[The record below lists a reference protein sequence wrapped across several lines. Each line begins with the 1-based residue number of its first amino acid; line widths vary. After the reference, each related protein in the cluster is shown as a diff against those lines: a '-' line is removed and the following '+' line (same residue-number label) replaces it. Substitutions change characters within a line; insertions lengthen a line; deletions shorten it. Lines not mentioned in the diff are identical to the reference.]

1 MNKMSLNTVLLT
13 LSIGMVS
20 ACSDT
25 PPASQGQDGSSDIA
39 PAAQTVDKPRA
50 ETGEVQRQ
58 AATTTKRSAESHTHG
73 DAELAVVLE
82 GNVVTIELDTPL
94 YNLLGF
100 EHAPKTEAQ
109 KTTASRAEKNL
120 GQGKGLFSFNQG
132 AGCELIS
139 NIQDIHLFEHE
150 SREDEHDDH
159 DDEHDDHHDE
169 DHHEEHSEDAH
180 DDETHKDV
188 ILQYE
193 FQCQKPSSLSNVS
206 VNLFEF
212 FSELSEIDVT
222 YLGPSTQRQVKMTQ
236 DNSQMDMQP

>member
-25 PPASQGQDGSSDIA
+25 PPASQGQDSSNNIP
-39 PAAQTVDKPRA
+39 PAAQTVDKPKA
-50 ETGEVQRQ
+50 ETGEVQKQ
-58 AATTTKRSAESHTHG
+58 AATTTPKRSAESHTHG

-100 EHAPKTEAQ
+100 EHAPKTEVQ

-120 GQGKGLFSFNQG
+120 GQGEGFFIFNQG

-139 NIQDIHLFEHE
+139 NTQDIHLFEHE
-150 SREDEHDDH
+150 SREDEHDN
-159 DDEHDDHHDE
+159 HHDE
-169 DHHEEHSEDAH
+169 EHHEEDSEDAH
-180 DDETHKDV
+180 DEETHKDV

-193 FQCQKPSSLSNVS
+193 FQCQEPSSLSNVS

-236 DNSQMDMQP
+236 DNSQMDMQR